1 MHLHHIHPRADGG
14 SDAIENA
21 IPVCLDCHAE
31 IESRSNMGR
40 HFSQAELREHKR
52 RWLEICRE
60 RPEVIIQAGRR
71 AADTGPLE
79 ALLSELR
86 YNSVLLSGDNHR
98 IDYATP
104 STAQFERA
112 VAANALAAL
121 PEEAESQVFL
131 VYKGLSET
139 ADAIRSRM
147 QFPPGGNTYNTMSNE
162 IRDRRQSLREQVGA
176 AISALERALGGV

>member
-1 MHLHHIHPRADGG
+1 VKRLVLTEIARADLASIRRYSTRTWGR
-14 SDAIENA
+14 DQT
-21 IPVCLDCHAE
+21 
-31 IESRSNMGR
+31 SRSNMGR
-40 HFSQAELREHKR
+40 RFGQAELHEHKR

-86 YNSVLLSGDNHR
+86 YNSVLLSGEDHR
-98 IDYATP
+98 TDYATP
-104 STAQFERA
+104 SAAQFERA

-121 PEEAESQVFL
+121 PRETESFVFL

-139 ADAIRSRM
+139 ADAVRSRM
-147 QFPPGGNTYNTMSNE
+147 QVPPGGNTFNVMSNQ
-162 IRDRRQSLREQVGA
+162 IRDRRQALRGPVGA
-176 AISALERALGGV
+176 AISLLEQALGAA